1 MAFEEKYL
9 DVLQNLEF
17 GIIQVYRNHNDMT
30 DYDALAAVEA
40 MIDFFRAKQIGR
52 EIRKFNLSA
61 NSQLA
66 FEGLKKMCEFRLDK
80 EHFPN
85 PISESELLN
94 CLKTI
99 QNSINK
105 WTKRNGRKGYL
116 NFVQQYL
123 P

>member
-40 MIDFFRAKQIGR
+40 MIDFYKAKQIGR

-66 FEGLKKMCEFRLDK
+66 FEGLNKMCEFRLDK
-80 EHFPN
+80 EYFPN
-85 PISESELLN
+85 PISVN
-94 CLKTI
+94 CLI
-99 QNSINK
+99 
-105 WTKRNGRKGYL
+105 
-116 NFVQQYL
+116 V
-123 P
+123 